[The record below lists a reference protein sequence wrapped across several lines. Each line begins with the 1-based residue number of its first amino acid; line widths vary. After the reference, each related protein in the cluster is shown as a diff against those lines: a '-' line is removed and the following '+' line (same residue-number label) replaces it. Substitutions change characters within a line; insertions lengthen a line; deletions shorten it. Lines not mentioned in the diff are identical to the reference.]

1 MVINFDTKE
10 LTYYNA
16 FIEKIKKI
24 KENEEV
30 TGNIEKKIM
39 FEKDE
44 WNAFNNIVKNMVE
57 ELNNLFKLFKR
68 NNTQNPNISINII
81 TSKDNNYTLFKPII
95 NPSKHIQDLIK
106 KIEIIDEDDENIDSV
121 TAKVSSILLYKK
133 P

>member
-106 KIEIIDEDDENIDSV
+106 KIEIIDENDENIDSV